1 MNPDCIFCQIIA
13 HRAPA
18 KIIFEDE
25 TVVAF
30 EDLHPQAPVHLLV
43 VPRRHLP
50 SLKEAT
56 KGDEPV
62 LGHLLTVAAELARAR
77 GLETKGYRAVI
88 NNGSWAG
95 QSVDHLHLHVLGGR
109 VFHWPPG

>member
-1 MNPDCIFCQIIA
+1 MDCTFCRIVDRQ
-13 HRAPA
+13 APA
-18 KIIFEDE
+18 KLVFEDE

-50 SLKEAT
+50 SLKEAAT
-56 KGDEPV
+56 EDEPL
-62 LGHLLTVAAELARAR
+62 LGHLFTVAANLARAR
-77 GLETKGYRAVI
+77 GLEANGYRTVI
-88 NNGSWAG
+88 NNGSGAG
-95 QSVDHLHLHVLGGR
+95 QSVFHLHVHVLGGR